1 MWLDLV
7 WLHRHLDPRWWRDM
21 ILIDV
26 MFVALFFHRH
36 WSCEKRKTVDIEI
49 QCLLRFRFVY
59 QRRECG
65 PKNLKLNITNQILVI
80 YIQNYILQIEYTYR
94 WYYFYHFTPLPRK
107 ILSVR
112 PFNGKLILWWGRL
125 VNASSFYLVIV
136 QQERLLNE
144 YDIIFW
150 HSKTMEVTRRSSVLC
165 GNSSDFGRIFY

>member
-65 PKNLKLNITNQILVI
+65 PKYLEINITNQILII
-80 YIQNYILQIEYTYR
+80 YIHI
-94 WYYFYHFTPLPRK
+94 
-107 ILSVR
+107 
-112 PFNGKLILWWGRL
+112 KLRIYCI
-125 VNASSFYLVIV
+125 SIIYLD
-136 QQERLLNE
+136 N
-144 YDIIFW
+144 IIFTISPLF
-150 HSKTMEVTRRSSVLC
+150 HAKFCLLGFSMESLSC
-165 GNSSDFGRIFY
+165 DEEDS